1 VNSDIMQILMIY
13 YSVSSKIEIYS
24 QVVYIHL

>member
-1 VNSDIMQILMIY
+1 MQILMIY